1 MTVRKLS
8 QKLQIVLYKHTRCP
22 TFSLLGSAR
31 RVCINESCLEMSP
44 AHSPVQGWHMEMDP
58 MKVHAFPSQL
68 FQQWCKDLIIFCR
81 WWLNLCMSNGPIF
94 LLFESNTVIFTGPVL
109 DFNTVVIMHICLRQY
124 ENSVYIKTNN
134 TLCSLSFSSLNIKE
148 SFWKRYSCISCSI
161 SSVCHMQHLH
171 DQQPHRRNSN
181 ICTHTWLV
189 SRVCSSSRIKS
200 Q

>member
-1 MTVRKLS
+1 
-8 QKLQIVLYKHTRCP
+8 
-22 TFSLLGSAR
+22 
-31 RVCINESCLEMSP
+31 
-44 AHSPVQGWHMEMDP
+44 MEMDP

-94 LLFESNTVIFTGPVL
+94 YSLNQTLLYSRVPVL
-109 DFNTVVIMHICLRQY
+109 DFNTVVIMHIFLRQY

-161 SSVCHMQHLH
+161 SSVCHMLCNSSTFAWSAATSQKFKHLH
-171 DQQPHRRNSN
+171 SYLISQQSVFKLTHQKPIKQRAPSVLNLHWSFN
-181 ICTHTWLV
+181 ICY
-189 SRVCSSSRIKS
+189 SF
-200 Q
+200 